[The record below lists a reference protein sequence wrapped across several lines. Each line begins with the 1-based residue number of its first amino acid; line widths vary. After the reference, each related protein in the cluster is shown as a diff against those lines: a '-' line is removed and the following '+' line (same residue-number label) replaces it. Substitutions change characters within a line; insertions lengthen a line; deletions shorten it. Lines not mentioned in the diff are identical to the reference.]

1 MKKFNSIENQIFD
14 IIEKKS
20 NLEMAWI
27 SASHIAKLCHILGF
41 RTSIDEVEMIL
52 GKFLF
57 EQKIQMK
64 NNDKLG
70 EIFHLA

>member
-1 MKKFNSIENQIFD
+1 MKKFNTIEEQIFD

-20 NLEMAWI
+20 NIEMAWI
-27 SASHIAKLCHILGF
+27 TTGHIAKLCHILGF

-57 EQKIQMK
+57 EKKIQMK
-64 NNDKLG
+64 NNDTLG
-70 EIFHLA
+70 EIFHVA